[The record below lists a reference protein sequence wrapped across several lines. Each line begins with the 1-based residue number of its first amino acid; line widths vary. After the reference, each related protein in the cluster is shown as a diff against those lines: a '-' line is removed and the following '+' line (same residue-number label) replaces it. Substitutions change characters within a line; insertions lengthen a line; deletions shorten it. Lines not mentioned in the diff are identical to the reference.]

1 MFSLSFSETNVT
13 LPLATLRNGS
23 LYLHVFLG
31 PQGKSLTQSS
41 QHQRISIITVPVTK
55 YLVPSVAEFNLVTGE
70 YEVSLQI
77 IHSSI
82 IPSIYLFICLSIYIS
97 IHPSFHL
104 YISIHLSIHLYIHSS
119 IIPYFNAFI
128 NLFSSLYQTT
138 NRLLP
143 LLTGYLNLVSMVL
156 EKIGTLTP
164 DSSHLNYGLPTHYSK
179 LC

>member
-55 YLVPSVAEFNLVTGE
+55 YLVPSAAEFNLVTGE

-82 IPSIYLFICLSIYIS
+82 IPSIYPFIHHSI
-97 IHPSFHL
+97 

-119 IIPYFNAFI
+119 VYPSIYPFIHHSIFLYIHQFILQSIPDNKSSAPSTHWIPELSFYGVGEDWYFD
-128 NLFSSLYQTT
+128 S
-138 NRLLP
+138 RLLP
-143 LLTGYLNLVSMVL
+143 PELWITN
-156 EKIGTLTP
+156 TLQ
-164 DSSHLNYGLPTHYSK
+164 
-179 LC
+179 

>member
-128 NLFSSLYQTT
+128 FILQSIPDNKSSAPSTHWIPELSFYGVGEDWYFDS
-138 NRLLP
+138 RLLP
-143 LLTGYLNLVSMVL
+143 PELWITN
-156 EKIGTLTP
+156 TLQ
-164 DSSHLNYGLPTHYSK
+164 
-179 LC
+179 